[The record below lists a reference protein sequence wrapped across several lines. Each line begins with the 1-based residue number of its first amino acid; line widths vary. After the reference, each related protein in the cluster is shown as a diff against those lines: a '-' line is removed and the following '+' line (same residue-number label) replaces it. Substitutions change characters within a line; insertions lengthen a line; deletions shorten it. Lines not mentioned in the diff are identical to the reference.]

1 MTRILPVIAATLL
14 IALVAA
20 SVARPRQDHV
30 HDPRRGLRPRRRDE
44 PVRRH
49 GLRPAGPQRG
59 RDPRPLLHRHGARH
73 DRPEPAGPRAARAA
87 DEVGAHHRRAAGRL
101 AQARP
106 DVTYTLKRRGI
117 SQVELSASGRRLAT
131 FSAPLQVAGDGGITT
146 LSGHGR
152 YRGVLEFEPNVFN
165 GLQVI
170 NSVGLEDYLQG
181 VVPAESPSSWPA
193 EALKAQAI
201 TARTYAITTAKSDDF
216 DHYADTRSQVYK
228 GVGIETASTNQ
239 AIADT
244 RGQIV
249 TYQGQPVV
257 TYFFST
263 SGGRT
268 ESVENTNLGDEPRPW
283 LKSVEDPYDDV
294 SPRHRWTLKP
304 SKASVAKKLG
314 GLVKGSFKGI
324 RVTKRG
330 ESPRIMT
337 AEVVGSRGVTQTDGP
352 TLRARLELYDTWASF
367 TAIKSDQGRRVRR
380 RERSGTFA
388 FIRRNAVGAL
398 SGTVIG
404 PPRGTQLT
412 IQRRVS
418 DGWRDVGRVPTR
430 AAAPTAGWRTR
441 AAPTASSPTA
451 PRVPPSN
458 LNRRGRRRV
467 CRRGALHPALIS
479 ELMREPRMLRPV
491 LAGIAVLAALA
502 LPTGVRRRGAR
513 RNRRCA

>member
-20 SVARPRQDHV
+20 SVASAKTTFTIRGAGFGHGVGMSQYGAMGFAQQGRNAAEILAHYYTGTALGTT
-30 HDPRRGLRPRRRDE
+30 DPNQQ
-44 PVRRH
+44 VRV
-49 GLRPAGPQRG
+49 LLVPQTKT
-59 RDPRPLLHRHGARH
+59 ARIT
-73 DRPEPAGPRAARAA
+73 GARAA
-87 DEVGAHHRRAAGRL
+87 GSRKLD
-101 AQARP
+101 P
-106 DVTYTLKRRGI
+106 SVTYTLKRRGI
-117 SQVELSASGRRLAT
+117 SQVELSANGRRLAT
-131 FSAPLQVAGDGGITT
+131 FSAPLQVAGDGGVTS
-146 LSGHGR
+146 LSGQGS

-181 VVPAESPSSWPA
+181 VVPAESPASWPA

-201 TARTYAITTAKSDDF
+201 AARTYAITTAKSDEF

-228 GVGIETASTNQ
+228 GVGIEVASTNR

-244 RGQIV
+244 RGQVV
-249 TYQGQPVV
+249 TYQGQPIV

-268 ESVENTNLGDEPRPW
+268 ESVENTTLGDEPKPW

-337 AEVVGSRGVTQTDGP
+337 AEVVGSRGVTETDGA
-352 TLRARLELYDTWASF
+352 TLRARLGLYDTWASF
-367 TAIKSDQGRRVRR
+367 TAIKSVKGDA
-380 RERSGTFA
+380 SGGARASSFE
-388 FIRRNAVGAL
+388 FMRRNAVGAL
-398 SGTVIG
+398 SGSVIG

-412 IQRRVS
+412 IQRRVKG
-418 DGWRDVGRVPTR
+418 DWRDVGRVPTR
-430 AAAPTAGWRTR
+430 AGGAYRWIAHA
-441 AAPTASSPTA
+441 
-451 PRVPPSN
+451 
-458 LNRRGRRRV
+458 RGSYR
-467 CRRGALHPALIS
+467 
-479 ELMREPRMLRPV
+479 V
-491 LAGIAVLAALA
+491 LAD
-502 LPTGVRRRGAR
+502 GVAGPSV
-513 RNRRCA
+513 NF

>member
-20 SVARPRQDHV
+20 SVASAKTTFTIRGAGFGHGVGMSQYGAMGFAQQGRNAAEILAHYYTGTALGTT
-30 HDPRRGLRPRRRDE
+30 DPNQQ
-44 PVRRH
+44 VRV
-49 GLRPAGPQRG
+49 LLVPQTKT
-59 RDPRPLLHRHGARH
+59 ARIT
-73 DRPEPAGPRAARAA
+73 GARAA
-87 DEVGAHHRRAAGRL
+87 GSRKLD
-101 AQARP
+101 P
-106 DVTYTLKRRGI
+106 SVTYTLKRRGI
-117 SQVELSASGRRLAT
+117 SQVELSGNGRRLAT
-131 FSAPLQVAGDGGITT
+131 FSAPLQVAGDGGVTS
-146 LSGHGR
+146 LSGQGS

-181 VVPAESPSSWPA
+181 VVPAESPASWPA

-201 TARTYAITTAKSDDF
+201 AARTYAITTAKSDEF

-228 GVGIETASTNQ
+228 GVGIEVASTNR

-244 RGQIV
+244 RGQVV
-249 TYQGQPVV
+249 TYQGQPIV

-268 ESVENTNLGDEPRPW
+268 ESVENTTLGDEPKPW

-337 AEVVGSRGVTQTDGP
+337 AEVVGSRGVTETDGA
-352 TLRARLELYDTWASF
+352 TLRARLGLYDTWASF
-367 TAIKSDQGRRVRR
+367 TAIKSVKGDA
-380 RERSGTFA
+380 SGGARASSFE
-388 FIRRNAVGAL
+388 FMRRNAVGAL
-398 SGTVIG
+398 SGSVIG

-412 IQRRVS
+412 IQRRVKG
-418 DGWRDVGRVPTR
+418 DWRDVGRVPTR
-430 AAAPTAGWRTR
+430 AGGAYRWIAHA
-441 AAPTASSPTA
+441 
-451 PRVPPSN
+451 
-458 LNRRGRRRV
+458 RGSYR
-467 CRRGALHPALIS
+467 
-479 ELMREPRMLRPV
+479 V
-491 LAGIAVLAALA
+491 LAD
-502 LPTGVRRRGAR
+502 GVAGPSV
-513 RNRRCA
+513 NF